1 MSQKKRTWSKSC
13 HVVRECCLG
22 VGSSWARPARDH
34 PGAVAGSRRSAGHL
48 VGVGGHF
55 SWPVAFLTEAG
66 FRNYR
71 TRSVGGMRRLQDGR
85 LHQPPDWLFR
95 DDTRHQDTAHAPEF
109 ELSQRGR
116 AGGGPRSPW
125 AGAQGSPSGRAWTFA
140 SADCPTGVPSPTQD
154 GGHNG
159 TVRSLTHRRCIQIA
173 LKSFYEVQI
182 RQLVNG
188 VMSACSRLSVI
199 LESHAER
206 HAACRSSRTNC
217 RGYILSFSS
226 GPTWRSVFSTI
237 EITSF

>member
-1 MSQKKRTWSKSC
+1 
-13 HVVRECCLG
+13 
-22 VGSSWARPARDH
+22 
-34 PGAVAGSRRSAGHL
+34 
-48 VGVGGHF
+48 
-55 SWPVAFLTEAG
+55 
-66 FRNYR
+66 
-71 TRSVGGMRRLQDGR
+71 MRRLQDGR

>member
-95 DDTRHQDTAHAPEF
+95 DGTRHPGHCARAGIRAVAER
-109 ELSQRGR
+109 LRGR
-116 AGGGPRSPW
+116 GAAVAVGGRPGVTLRPRLDVCQCGLPN
-125 AGAQGSPSGRAWTFA
+125 GS
-140 SADCPTGVPSPTQD
+140 
-154 GGHNG
+154 
-159 TVRSLTHRRCIQIA
+159 
-173 LKSFYEVQI
+173 
-182 RQLVNG
+182 
-188 VMSACSRLSVI
+188 
-199 LESHAER
+199 
-206 HAACRSSRTNC
+206 
-217 RGYILSFSS
+217 SFSHS
-226 GPTWRSVFSTI
+226 GWGSQWNCAIPN
-237 EITSF
+237 TSKVYSNRLEEFL

>member
-95 DDTRHQDTAHAPEF
+95 DGTRHPGHCARAGIRAVAERPRGRWGGRGR
-109 ELSQRGR
+109 RGR
-116 AGGGPRSPW
+116 APRGHPR
-125 AGAQGSPSGRAWTFA
+125 AAPGRLPVRTAQREFLLPLRM
-140 SADCPTGVPSPTQD
+140 GVTMELCDP
-154 GGHNG
+154 
-159 TVRSLTHRRCIQIA
+159 
-173 LKSFYEVQI
+173 
-182 RQLVNG
+182 
-188 VMSACSRLSVI
+188 
-199 LESHAER
+199 
-206 HAACRSSRTNC
+206 
-217 RGYILSFSS
+217 
-226 GPTWRSVFSTI
+226 
-237 EITSF
+237 